1 MESANFSMNLKL
13 VAESLCVLSLYIIRS
28 HKTEKAFEISVKIGE
43 KSMHRQFFNLEWSA
57 FCYDFALMSAEK
69 TFLVKFLATIKESKR
84 LIRCFRVFSS
94 VLSE

>member
-1 MESANFSMNLKL
+1 MR
-13 VAESLCVLSLYIIRS
+13 VTLYIIRS

-43 KSMHRQFFNLEWSA
+43 KSMYRQFFNLEWSA

-69 TFLVKFLATIKESKR
+69 TFLAKLLATIKESKR

-94 VLSE
+94 VLPE